1 MDIDNQTP
9 FPAMLLSTAID
20 ETRMAAA
27 VIVRVTYE
35 VRAARLV
42 PSKDQP
48 WIVSIEP
55 WVSPFGPF
63 EADQPFR
70 KGGVDLF
77 VVGSACTRSRQAE
90 KRLELSVA
98 IGTFSF
104 SATVFGTRVWR
115 EKPSGRGLVPSDP
128 LPFVTLPLTAEN
140 AFGGQVVIDG
150 LASAHPDNPKGI
162 GLYIDEAS
170 ALHQPLPRIED
181 PQALIETWSDRPD
194 PVLFGVCP
202 LQSGQRLRSAID
214 VVDGRLER
222 VTSRLFN
229 TAYPRAVAPKAEPG
243 DTIVLT
249 GFAHEGPIELRV
261 PPSHLVVRL
270 TLGATTVER
279 TPTIEEVGIDLP
291 ASKAFICYR
300 YPFRYH
306 VVPHQRRICTLASKE
321 G

>member
-1 MDIDNQTP
+1 
-9 FPAMLLSTAID
+9 MLLSTVID

-27 VIVRVTYE
+27 MIVRVTYE
-35 VRAARLV
+35 TRAGKLV

-55 WVSPFGPF
+55 WVSPFGLF

-77 VVGSACTRSRQAE
+77 VVGSACTPARQAQQQL
-90 KRLELSVA
+90 KVSVA
-98 IGTFSF
+98 VGKFSF
-104 SATVFGTRVWR
+104 SALVFGTRVWR
-115 EKPSGRGLVPSDP
+115 EKRSGRGLVPSDP
-128 LPFVTLPLTAEN
+128 VPFVTLPLTAEN

-150 LASAHPDNPKGI
+150 LVSPHPDNPKGM
-162 GLYIDEAS
+162 GLYADEAS
-170 ALHQPLPRIED
+170 ALHQPLPCIED
-181 PQALIETWSDRPD
+181 PQALIGTWGDRPD
-194 PVLFGVCP
+194 PVLFGVCR
-202 LQSGQRLRSAID
+202 LQSGQRLRSAIEL
-214 VVDGRLER
+214 VDGRLER

-249 GFAHEGPIELRV
+249 GFAHEGPIELKV
-261 PPSHLVVRL
+261 PPSHLLVRL

-279 TPTIEEVGIDLP
+279 TPTIEEVGIDVP
-291 ASKAFICYR
+291 ASRVFIGYR
-300 YPFRYH
+300 YPFRYQ
-306 VVPHQRRICTLASKE
+306 VVPHQERICKLVSEE